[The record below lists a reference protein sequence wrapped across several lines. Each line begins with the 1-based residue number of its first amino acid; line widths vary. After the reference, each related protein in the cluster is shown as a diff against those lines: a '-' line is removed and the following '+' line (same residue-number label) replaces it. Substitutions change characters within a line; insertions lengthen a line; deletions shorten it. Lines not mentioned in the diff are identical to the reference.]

1 MSTSNHN
8 MNPLSKWISIAKDII
23 SIYRNEFKVVFSDRG
38 VVIIF
43 IIASLV
49 YPALYCGLYRNET
62 LVNTPIAVVD
72 NSATAQSRK
81 LLRYIDASPDVQ
93 IALRCTSM
101 DEAQKAFDNRK
112 VHGIV
117 NIPADFD
124 KKIQKNEQATV
135 SIYCDMSSFLY
146 YRALMQASN
155 YSILDMGKEIQL
167 KRLNAQGITGQSAE
181 ATLEPVP
188 FKGIGLYNGGM
199 GFASFLMPA
208 ILILIIHQTLFF
220 GISMLAGTS
229 REENRF
235 HVLVSS
241 KLHRGGTFRVII
253 GKALCYLSMYLI
265 FSYYILILVPKLF
278 NLPHIGLSMDIFQM
292 LIPFL
297 LATIFFSMAI
307 SVFFPNRETS
317 MIIFLFFSLILL
329 FLSGFSWPQSNINV
343 FWKTF
348 SWMFPAVHGIQAYI
362 KINTLGGTLHTI
374 RFEYLSLWIQT
385 CIYLIITAI
394 VYRWQ
399 IKRSQ

>member
-1 MSTSNHN
+1 
-8 MNPLSKWISIAKDII
+8 
-23 SIYRNEFKVVFSDRG
+23 
-38 VVIIF
+38 
-43 IIASLV
+43 
-49 YPALYCGLYRNET
+49 
-62 LVNTPIAVVD
+62 
-72 NSATAQSRK
+72 
-81 LLRYIDASPDVQ
+81 
-93 IALRCTSM
+93 
-101 DEAQKAFDNRK
+101 
-112 VHGIV
+112 
-117 NIPADFD
+117 
-124 KKIQKNEQATV
+124 
-135 SIYCDMSSFLY
+135 
-146 YRALMQASN
+146 
-155 YSILDMGKEIQL
+155 
-167 KRLNAQGITGQSAE
+167 
-181 ATLEPVP
+181 
-188 FKGIGLYNGGM
+188 M

-307 SVFFPNRETS
+307 SVFFPNRETA

-343 FWKTF
+343 FLE
-348 SWMFPAVHGIQAYI
+348 
-362 KINTLGGTLHTI
+362 NL
-374 RFEYLSLWIQT
+374 
-385 CIYLIITAI
+385 
-394 VYRWQ
+394 
-399 IKRSQ
+399 